1 MTSLPTLF
9 LNQPI
14 APWLAPDAQNIP
26 IQAST
31 GLLPSASRDSA
42 LLLILFIVYYTAL
55 ALDYLISWY
64 LQTVWPSAQHYLSSP
79 EPKEMNPA
87 MAHKSPQSARQGF
100 AIFDDGSPVSKAK
113 HTNWT
118 AAADSAVLRELSKG
132 KIQSRAVP
140 VLDAAAS
147 PLTKSPRRESSCLEV
162 KPTKAES
169 VRFTACDQQSQAHS
183 ESFEPL
189 VAVPEESSLIEIETG
204 DATAVQSPAKS
215 GENRV
220 ISPQLDEA
228 RQIHLITEP
237 NLSLEE
243 QVDKHLAGQFEW
255 IMEYPAG
262 VAPLVAADGIVQPGQ
277 GPSSTNTV
285 YGCNVLPVRRQ
296 QGAYQT
302 AELSTDMFT
311 ILATEL
317 TKDSCHYPLIAEH
330 KDPVKPSPDHL
341 RHLPLPSNPE
351 TALKVGEE
359 VGEVKQV
366 VSPALS
372 MEHERIEDVAGESFI
387 SAPRIEDSFEEL
399 DRLEDEL
406 EAVRE
411 VTRTHHH
418 ATGREKVLVQA
429 SPGNTKMKTP
439 TAKVNKRV
447 SIAGYSATVRVK
459 PSQEKPPPS
468 RRSASLTLRD
478 ARALQQ
484 GLSLE
489 GSRVEAISCQGQR
502 VANRLNTPK
511 PPVKSSK
518 PKTVPNFELP
528 GDAVARR
535 LKEQREARLA
545 QQAEAQKALASP
557 APKPRCHKSLALPTF
572 ELPGEAISRR
582 KREGLEAKLRAQE
595 EETKKRREFK
605 ARPLRQSMGPA
616 VAPRETLTSRV
627 RQSKPLLGATG
638 EEDNSKKP
646 TSLGGVGDHA
656 RASLTARN
664 KSSQPRIRT
673 AHSGSTSTPT
683 GSGSGKRNSVS
694 LEELTVQRQK
704 GRLILSKDKSIA
716 QDKKKE
722 KQERESTAK
731 TAREQAADRS
741 RMASREWAEKVR
753 RKGLVGKQAKENRDD
768 QKGTQA

>member
-1 MTSLPTLF
+1 
-9 LNQPI
+9 
-14 APWLAPDAQNIP
+14 
-26 IQAST
+26 
-31 GLLPSASRDSA
+31 
-42 LLLILFIVYYTAL
+42 
-55 ALDYLISWY
+55 
-64 LQTVWPSAQHYLSSP
+64 
-79 EPKEMNPA
+79 MNPT
-87 MAHKSPQSARQGF
+87 MAHKSPQPTRQGF
-100 AIFDDGSPVSKAK
+100 AIFDDGSPASKDK
-113 HTNWT
+113 HTTWT

-132 KIQSRAVP
+132 KIQNRAVP

-147 PLTKSPRRESSCLEV
+147 PLTKSPRRESPCLEV
-162 KPTKAES
+162 KPTKAEY
-169 VRFTACDQQSQAHS
+169 VRLTVCDQQSQAHS

-189 VAVPEESSLIEIETG
+189 VAVPEESSLVELETG
-204 DATAVQSPAKS
+204 DAVAVQSPAKS

-220 ISPQLDEA
+220 TSSQLDEA
-228 RQIHLITEP
+228 RQMLLITEP

-262 VAPLVAADGIVQPGQ
+262 VASRVATDGIVQSGQ
-277 GPSSTNTV
+277 GPSSTNAV

-296 QGAYQT
+296 QGASQT
-302 AELSTDMFT
+302 AELSTDTFT
-311 ILATEL
+311 ILATVL
-317 TKDSCHYPLIAEH
+317 TKDSCHYPLTAEH
-330 KDPVKPSPDHL
+330 KDLVNPSTDHL
-341 RHLPLPSNPE
+341 RHLPLPTYPE
-351 TALKVGEE
+351 TALKVGEG
-359 VGEVKQV
+359 VAEVKQA

-372 MEHERIEDVAGESFI
+372 MERERTECVAGGSII
-387 SAPRIEDSFEEL
+387 SARRIEDSFEEL

-429 SPGNTKMKTP
+429 SPGNAKMKTP
-439 TAKVNKRV
+439 IAKVNKRV

-459 PSQEKPPPS
+459 PSQEKPPSS

-484 GLSLE
+484 GLSSE
-489 GSRVEAISCQGQR
+489 GSRVEPISCQGQR
-502 VANRLNTPK
+502 VANRLSTTPK
-511 PPVKSSK
+511 PLAKSSK
-518 PKTVPNFELP
+518 PRTVANFELP
-528 GDAVARR
+528 GEAVARR

-605 ARPLRQSMGPA
+605 ARPLRQSMAPA
-616 VAPRETLTSRV
+616 VTPRETLTSRV
-627 RQSKPLLGATG
+627 RQSKPLPGATG
-638 EEDNSKKP
+638 EEDVSQKQ
-646 TSLGGVGDHA
+646 TSLGCVRDHA
-656 RASLTARN
+656 RASLTTAKN

-673 AHSGSTSTPT
+673 AHSGAKSVST
-683 GSGSGKRNSVS
+683 GSGSGQRNSAS
-694 LEELTVQRQK
+694 LEELTVQRQQ

-716 QDKKKE
+716 QDKKKD
-722 KQERESTAK
+722 KQERELTAK

-741 RMASREWAEKVR
+741 RMASRELAEKVR

>member
-1 MTSLPTLF
+1 MASLPTLF
-9 LNQPI
+9 LNQLIP
-14 APWLAPDAQNIP
+14 PWLAPDSQNIP
-26 IQAST
+26 IQTST
-31 GLLPSASRDSA
+31 GLLPGASRDSA
-42 LLLILFIVYYTAL
+42 LLLILFIVYYTTL

-87 MAHKSPQSARQGF
+87 MTHKSPQPTRQGF
-100 AIFDDGSPVSKAK
+100 AIFDDGSPISKDK
-113 HTNWT
+113 DTTWT
-118 AAADSAVLRELSKG
+118 AAADSAVLGELSKG
-132 KIQSRAVP
+132 KVQSRAVP
-140 VLDAAAS
+140 VLGAAAS
-147 PLTKSPRRESSCLEV
+147 PLTKYLRRESPCLKV

-183 ESFEPL
+183 ESSGSL
-189 VAVPEESSLIEIETG
+189 VAVPEESSLVVIETG
-204 DATAVQSPAKS
+204 DAMAVQSPAKS
-215 GENRV
+215 DENRV
-220 ISPQLDEA
+220 TSSQLDEA
-228 RQIHLITEP
+228 RQMLLITES

-262 VAPLVAADGIVQPGQ
+262 VASRVATDGIVQPGQ
-277 GPSSTNTV
+277 GPSSINAV

-296 QGAYQT
+296 QGASQT

-317 TKDSCHYPLIAEH
+317 TKDACHYPLIAEH
-330 KDPVKPSPDHL
+330 KDLVNPSSDHL
-341 RHLPLPSNPE
+341 RHLPLPPYPE
-351 TALKVGEE
+351 TPLKVGEG
-359 VGEVKQV
+359 VAEVKQV

-372 MEHERIEDVAGESFI
+372 MECERIEGVAGGSFI

-406 EAVRE
+406 DAVSE
-411 VTRTHHH
+411 VTRTHHY
-418 ATGREKVLVQA
+418 ATGREKVVAQA
-429 SPGNTKMKTP
+429 SPGHANMKTP
-439 TAKVNKRV
+439 TVKVNKRV

-459 PSQEKPPPS
+459 PSQEKPPSS
-468 RRSASLTLRD
+468 RRSASLTSRD
-478 ARALQQ
+478 VRALQK
-484 GLSLE
+484 GLSSE

-502 VANRLNTPK
+502 VTNRLSTPK
-511 PPVKSSK
+511 LPAKSSK
-518 PKTVPNFELP
+518 PRTVPNFELP
-528 GDAVARR
+528 GEAVARR

-582 KREGLEAKLRAQE
+582 KREELEAKLRAQE

-638 EEDNSKKP
+638 EEDNLQKR
-646 TSLGGVGDHA
+646 TSLGCIKDHA
-656 RASLTARN
+656 SASSTAKNR
-664 KSSQPRIRT
+664 SSQPRIRT
-673 AHSGSTSTPT
+673 AHSGAPSAPT
-683 GSGSGKRNSVS
+683 ESGSGQRNSVL

-704 GRLILSKDKSIA
+704 GRLVVSKDKSIA

-722 KQERESTAK
+722 KQEREFTAK

-741 RMASREWAEKVR
+741 RMASRERAEKVR
-753 RKGLVGKQAKENRDD
+753 QKGLVGKQAKENRDD

>member
-1 MTSLPTLF
+1 
-9 LNQPI
+9 
-14 APWLAPDAQNIP
+14 
-26 IQAST
+26 
-31 GLLPSASRDSA
+31 
-42 LLLILFIVYYTAL
+42 
-55 ALDYLISWY
+55 
-64 LQTVWPSAQHYLSSP
+64 
-79 EPKEMNPA
+79 MNPT
-87 MAHKSPQSARQGF
+87 MTHKSPQPSRQGF
-100 AIFDDGSPVSKAK
+100 AIFDDGSPASKDK
-113 HTNWT
+113 HTTWT
-118 AAADSAVLRELSKG
+118 SAADSAVLRELSKG

-147 PLTKSPRRESSCLEV
+147 PLTKSPRRESPCLEV
-162 KPTKAES
+162 KPTKTEC
-169 VRFTACDQQSQAHS
+169 VRLTVCDQQSQAHS
-183 ESFEPL
+183 ETFEPL
-189 VAVPEESSLIEIETG
+189 VAVPEESSLVETETG
-204 DATAVQSPAKS
+204 DAMAVQSSAKS

-220 ISPQLDEA
+220 TSSQLDEA
-228 RQIHLITEP
+228 RQMLLITEP

-255 IMEYPAG
+255 IMEYPAR
-262 VAPLVAADGIVQPGQ
+262 VASRVATDGIVQSGQ
-277 GPSSTNTV
+277 GPSSTNAV

-296 QGAYQT
+296 QCASQT
-302 AELSTDMFT
+302 AELSTDTFT
-311 ILATEL
+311 ILATVL
-317 TKDSCHYPLIAEH
+317 TKDSCHDPLIAEH
-330 KDPVKPSPDHL
+330 KDLVNPSPDHL
-341 RHLPLPSNPE
+341 RHPPLPPYPE
-351 TALKVGEE
+351 TPSKVGEG
-359 VGEVKQV
+359 VAEVKQV
-366 VSPALS
+366 VSPVLS
-372 MEHERIEDVAGESFI
+372 MERERTECVAGGSII

-418 ATGREKVLVQA
+418 ATGREKILVQA
-429 SPGNTKMKTP
+429 SPGNAKMKTP

-459 PSQEKPPPS
+459 PSQEKPPSS

-484 GLSLE
+484 GLSSE
-489 GSRVEAISCQGQR
+489 GSRVEPISCQGQR
-502 VANRLNTPK
+502 VANRLSTPK
-511 PPVKSSK
+511 PLAKSSK
-518 PKTVPNFELP
+518 PRTVANFELP
-528 GDAVARR
+528 GEAVARR

-545 QQAEAQKALASP
+545 QQAEAQKALVSP

-595 EETKKRREFK
+595 EEIKKRREFK

-627 RQSKPLLGATG
+627 RQSKPLPGATG
-638 EEDNSKKP
+638 EEDISQKR
-646 TSLGGVGDHA
+646 TSLGCVRDHA
-656 RASLTARN
+656 RASLTAKN

-673 AHSGSTSTPT
+673 AHSGAKSVST
-683 GSGSGKRNSVS
+683 GSESGQRNSAS
-694 LEELTVQRQK
+694 LEELTVQRQQ

-722 KQERESTAK
+722 KQERELTAK

-741 RMASREWAEKVR
+741 RMASRELAEKVR

>member
-9 LNQPI
+9 SEPTD
-14 APWLAPDAQNIP
+14 WLAPDARNIP

-31 GLLPSASRDSA
+31 GLLPGASRDYA

-64 LQTVWPSAQHYLSSP
+64 LQTVRSSAQYYLSPP

-87 MAHKSPQSARQGF
+87 MAHKSPQPARQGF
-100 AIFDDGSPVSKAK
+100 AIFDDGSPVSKDK
-113 HTNWT
+113 HATWT

-140 VLDAAAS
+140 VLDAAES
-147 PLTKSPRRESSCLEV
+147 PLTKSPRRESPCLEV

-189 VAVPEESSLIEIETG
+189 VAVPEESSLVDMETG
-204 DATAVQSPAKS
+204 DAMAVQSPAKS
-215 GENRV
+215 GENQV
-220 ISPQLDEA
+220 TSSQLDEA
-228 RQIHLITEP
+228 RQMLLVTEP

-262 VAPLVAADGIVQPGQ
+262 VASRSMAEDGVVQPGQ
-277 GPSSTNTV
+277 GPSSINTV

-296 QGAYQT
+296 QGASQT

-317 TKDSCHYPLIAEH
+317 TKHSCHYPLKAEH
-330 KDPVKPSPDHL
+330 KDLANPSPDHL
-341 RHLPLPSNPE
+341 RHLPLPPYPE
-351 TALKVGEE
+351 TPLKVDEGAA
-359 VGEVKQV
+359 EVKQV

-372 MEHERIEDVAGESFI
+372 MERERIEGVAGGSLI
-387 SAPRIEDSFEEL
+387 SASRIEDSFEEL

-411 VTRTHHH
+411 VTHTHHH

-429 SPGNTKMKTP
+429 SPGNAKMKTP

-459 PSQEKPPPS
+459 PSQEKPPSS

-484 GLSLE
+484 KLSSE

-502 VANRLNTPK
+502 VTNCLSTPK
-511 PPVKSSK
+511 APAKSSK
-518 PKTVPNFELP
+518 PRTVPNFELP
-528 GDAVARR
+528 GEAVARR

-627 RQSKPLLGATG
+627 RQSKPRSGATG
-638 EEDNSKKP
+638 EEGNSQKRM
-646 TSLGGVGDHA
+646 SLGCVGDHA
-656 RASLTARN
+656 RASLTAKN

-673 AHSGSTSTPT
+673 AHSGATSAST

-694 LEELTVQRQK
+694 LEELTVQRQQ
-704 GRLILSKDKSIA
+704 GRVILRKDKSIA
-716 QDKKKE
+716 QDKNQE
-722 KQERESTAK
+722 KQERELTAK

-753 RKGLVGKQAKENRDD
+753 RKGLAGKQAKENRDD

>member
-1 MTSLPTLF
+1 MTSLPTLSSE
-9 LNQPI
+9 PTD
-14 APWLAPDAQNIP
+14 WLAPDARNIP

-31 GLLPSASRDSA
+31 GLLPGASRDYA

-64 LQTVWPSAQHYLSSP
+64 LQTVWPSAQYYLLPP

-87 MAHKSPQSARQGF
+87 MAHKSPQPTRQGF
-100 AIFDDGSPVSKAK
+100 AIFDDGSPVPKDK
-113 HTNWT
+113 HATWT

-132 KIQSRAVP
+132 KIQSRTVP

-147 PLTKSPRRESSCLEV
+147 PLIKSPRRGSPCLEV

-189 VAVPEESSLIEIETG
+189 VAVPEESSLVEIETG
-204 DATAVQSPAKS
+204 DAMAVQPPAKS
-215 GENRV
+215 GEAQV
-220 ISPQLDEA
+220 TSSQLDEA
-228 RQIHLITEP
+228 RQMLLVTEP

-255 IMEYPAG
+255 IMEYPVG
-262 VAPLVAADGIVQPGQ
+262 VASRVTEDGIVQPGQ
-277 GPSSTNTV
+277 GPSSTNAV

-296 QGAYQT
+296 QGISQT

-317 TKDSCHYPLIAEH
+317 TKDSCHYPLKAEH
-330 KDPVKPSPDHL
+330 KDLVNPSPDHL
-341 RHLPLPSNPE
+341 RRLPLPPCPE
-351 TALKVGEE
+351 TPLKVDEGAA
-359 VGEVKQV
+359 EVKQV
-366 VSPALS
+366 VSPDLS
-372 MEHERIEDVAGESFI
+372 MERERIEGVAGGSLI

-418 ATGREKVLVQA
+418 ATGREKVIVQA
-429 SPGNTKMKTP
+429 SPGNAKMKTP

-459 PSQEKPPPS
+459 PSQEKPPSS

-484 GLSLE
+484 GLSSE

-502 VANRLNTPK
+502 VTNCLSTPK
-511 PPVKSSK
+511 PPAKSSK
-518 PKTVPNFELP
+518 PRTVPNFELP
-528 GDAVARR
+528 GEAVARR

-545 QQAEAQKALASP
+545 QQAEAQKALVSP

-605 ARPLRQSMGPA
+605 ARPLRQSLGPA

-627 RQSKPLLGATG
+627 RQSKPLPGATG
-638 EEDNSKKP
+638 EENNLQKW
-646 TSLGGVGDHA
+646 TSLGCVGDHA
-656 RASLTARN
+656 RASLTTKN

-673 AHSGSTSTPT
+673 AHSGATSTST
-683 GSGSGKRNSVS
+683 GSGSGQRNSVS
-694 LEELTVQRQK
+694 LEKLTAQRQQ
-704 GRLILSKDKSIA
+704 GRVILSKDKSIA

-722 KQERESTAK
+722 KQERELTAK

-753 RKGLVGKQAKENRDD
+753 RKGLAGKQAKENRDD